1 MQRRWRFS
9 VLVLLMVTMSV
20 VSACGTA
27 STSPSG
33 TPLERWMAAT
43 PMYIAHR
50 GGDGDW
56 PEATGYAYAHATAWN
71 PNLALEVPVWRTSDG
86 VWVVSEDATT
96 GRVFGAN
103 LPIPATRWAIL
114 STLRS
119 SRGSHP
125 MARLVND
132 VLDVYGS
139 NRILFI
145 DNKADT
151 NVTAFFDLLDSYG
164 GRTRYVMKS
173 YWQSTNTPVM
183 AHQRRYLTWGYYYAK
198 DMPRFAK
205 TQSKFDLLG
214 LDYTAQ
220 SADFQAMRATGK
232 PVIAHIINNAHAA
245 SVAIKKGAQGLMV
258 SAVEQVVP
266 YQAVSG

>member
-1 MQRRWRFS
+1 MDSRLPETSSASDEAAFHTEHARGRTENKLSCYYCLSSSPLRVVVSGDTSRRGNEVGSMQRRWRFS
-9 VLVLLMVTMSV
+9 VLVLLVVTMSV

-119 SRGSHP
+119 SRGSYP

-164 GRTRYVMKS
+164 GRTRCVMKR
-173 YWQSTNTPVM
+173 YWQSV
-183 AHQRRYLTWGYYYAK
+183 
-198 DMPRFAK
+198 
-205 TQSKFDLLG
+205 TQGEVFPILWTRDQGRKLV
-214 LDYTAQ
+214 Y
-220 SADFQAMRATGK
+220 
-232 PVIAHIINNAHAA
+232 
-245 SVAIKKGAQGLMV
+245 VA
-258 SAVEQVVP
+258 ET
-266 YQAVSG
+266 